1 VALRLRD
8 PAGLGRRAPL
18 WTAACQLLAA
28 AIQVYAFFHEIPR
41 SERILALAV
50 LAVVIVQ
57 VWVTRPREEPR
68 PAEEISPG

>member
-1 VALRLRD
+1 M
-8 PAGLGRRAPL
+8 
-18 WTAACQLLAA
+18 ACQLLAA

-68 PAEEISPG
+68 PAQEISPG